1 VVFRIL
7 DCRVQSSRTRQGLP
21 PYPCQSGG
29 TVEYTAF
36 AAGVDPALTV
46 TCVSCPPEITQSRL
60 RLCLALLP
68 ARIAP
73 RAFAKL
79 PHAPLLPRASR

>member
-1 VVFRIL
+1 VDETPHSVVFRIL

-46 TCVSCPPEITQSRL
+46 TCVSCPPEITQADCACAWRFS
-60 RLCLALLP
+60 LP
-68 ARIAP
+68 E
-73 RAFAKL
+73 
-79 PHAPLLPRASR
+79 